1 MVGYHRT
8 NIAIALFCSVLGAV
22 SWKLPLTST
31 EQSHVNVASYDPANW
46 SANTKVVIVQYRLSA
61 KRPIIGRLSVHKK
74 AIIIIMWQCFIVTSP
89 TGAAAQY
96 CDEYV
101 CLSVCSREY
110 LQNHTCDFYQIFLAC
125 CHWLWLG
132 PTLEGWWHSKGK
144 GQFWGFS
151 HWQCIVQNS
160 IWDPY
165 KNGWTNQDIVLDD
178 EWAWPEE
185 HCVTWGWR
193 SPKGKLQLWGK
204 TCLTSLTPAR
214 IANWTGPWSSMHT
227 IGTDAWLQVLDE
239 SIIGCKGGGLHTGR
253 SLISMSA
260 VFIILCCCCTVLQ
273 TARS

>member
-1 MVGYHRT
+1 
-8 NIAIALFCSVLGAV
+8 
-22 SWKLPLTST
+22 
-31 EQSHVNVASYDPANW
+31 
-46 SANTKVVIVQYRLSA
+46 
-61 KRPIIGRLSVHKK
+61 
-74 AIIIIMWQCFIVTSP
+74 MWQCFIVTSP

-178 EWAWPEE
+178 ELAWPEE

-239 SIIGCKGGGLHTGR
+239 SIIGCKGGGVAHWAKSDIYECHVYYFVLLLYCAADCKIVMVSNNTCAVCQFHCAALSLTLRRPVVLLVNWQCAQSVLLHWVVCYSVLTKLTHRSVIGR
-253 SLISMSA
+253 H
-260 VFIILCCCCTVLQ
+260 VTRQ
-273 TARS
+273 